1 MDKLRDFLKSW
12 PGRIILI
19 LVLSPMA
26 LLGIESYIHGS
37 VDPNEVVRVG
47 DKSITSSELQAMITR
62 QRKTILDSGVDAS
75 LIHED
80 VLQSQVL
87 KSLVDRAM
95 LEQQVNKLGLGVS
108 DATITRLL
116 QQNPNFL
123 DADGNFSN
131 QLFENFLRSQ
141 HMNKNQLFAQYRQQ
155 IVLDQLNRGIVNT
168 AIYPISAVQRLIG
181 LQMESREVWLKRFAW
196 QDYQDKVRVLDSHI
210 KDYYQQHHNDI
221 NSVETVDLSYIKITP
236 QDYANVQ
243 VTKADIEQ
251 QYERYQQEYDANRQ
265 RHLSQILLTGKDA
278 QARANQLKQRIDAGE
293 DFAKLAKTSS
303 DDPSGADGGAIG
315 NFSRALFADDG
326 DKVAKVLDGLAVG
339 EVSEPVQ
346 TQFGYHLFVIT
357 SDNQPNMPSFQELR
371 PKLEQQAKT
380 YKAKMAYDD
389 ALIQINQLA
398 ADSYGI
404 NDIGKQLDIKVNHI
418 KNYPKE
424 DNQTA
429 LAQPVV
435 IKTAFDEFALQDQS
449 VSTSIELSDGVVWVQ
464 SSNHQ
469 PVKPLTLAQATP
481 LIRQTLTQQKASEL
495 ALADAKQ
502 LAVRINQSSTDL
514 ANMGLMAL
522 GDVTR
527 QTPLLN
533 VHEKQ
538 LAFSQGKSNIEQA
551 QGLASQEQTN
561 NDVMGVA
568 TMTDTG
574 ASVMALAPIQQ
585 TNVSQLGE
593 EEMQAVVMNVRDNV
607 GQDQMQDYLEYLRLN
622 HKITYHDSVLKQ
634 LAH

>member
-1 MDKLRDFLKSW
+1 
-12 PGRIILI
+12 
-19 LVLSPMA
+19 
-26 LLGIESYIHGS
+26 
-37 VDPNEVVRVG
+37 
-47 DKSITSSELQAMITR
+47 
-62 QRKTILDSGVDAS
+62 
-75 LIHED
+75 
-80 VLQSQVL
+80 
-87 KSLVDRAM
+87 
-95 LEQQVNKLGLGVS
+95 
-108 DATITRLL
+108 
-116 QQNPNFL
+116 
-123 DADGNFSN
+123 
-131 QLFENFLRSQ
+131 
-141 HMNKNQLFAQYRQQ
+141 
-155 IVLDQLNRGIVNT
+155 
-168 AIYPISAVQRLIG
+168 
-181 LQMESREVWLKRFAW
+181 
-196 QDYQDKVRVLDSHI
+196 
-210 KDYYQQHHNDI
+210 
-221 NSVETVDLSYIKITP
+221 
-236 QDYANVQ
+236 
-243 VTKADIEQ
+243 
-251 QYERYQQEYDANRQ
+251 
-265 RHLSQILLTGKDA
+265 
-278 QARANQLKQRIDAGE
+278 
-293 DFAKLAKTSS
+293 
-303 DDPSGADGGAIG
+303 
-315 NFSRALFADDG
+315 
-326 DKVAKVLDGLAVG
+326 
-339 EVSEPVQ
+339 
-346 TQFGYHLFVIT
+346 
-357 SDNQPNMPSFQELR
+357 MPSFQELR
-371 PKLEQQAKT
+371 PELEQQAKT

-404 NDIGKQLDIKVNHI
+404 NDIAKQLNIKVNHI

-593 EEMQAVVMNVRDNV
+593 EEMQAVAMNVRDNV

-622 HKITYHDSVLKQ
+622 HKITYHDNALQQ
-634 LAH
+634 LVH

>member
-26 LLGIESYIHGS
+26 LLGIESYLHGS

-47 DKSITSSELQAMITR
+47 DKSITSSELQAMMTQQR
-62 QRKTILDSGVDAS
+62 QAILDSGVDAS

-80 VLQSQVL
+80 VLQEQVL
-87 KSLVDRAM
+87 KGLVDRTM
-95 LEQQVNKLGLGVS
+95 LEQQVNRLGLGVS

-123 DADGNFSN
+123 DADGKFSN

-168 AIYPISAVQRLIG
+168 AIYPISAVQRLIS
-181 LQMESREVWLKRFAW
+181 LQTESREVWLKRFDW
-196 QDYQDKVRVLDSHI
+196 QAYKNKVNVSD
-210 KDYYQQHHNDI
+210 NDI
-221 NSVETVDLSYIKITP
+221 KSYYDQHADDLKSVATVDLNYVQITP

-243 VTKADIEQ
+243 VTDTDIQQ
-251 QYERYQQEYDANRQ
+251 QYEQYQQEYNANRERQ
-265 RHLSQILLTGKDA
+265 VSQILLTGKDA
-278 QARANQLKQRIDAGE
+278 QTRATKLKQQIDAGE
-293 DFAKLAKTSS
+293 DFAKLAKTAS
-303 DDPSGADGGAIG
+303 DDPSGIDGGAIG
-315 NFSRALFADDG
+315 NFNPALFADDG

-346 TQFGYHLFVIT
+346 TQFGYHLFVVT
-357 SDNQPNMPSFQELR
+357 SDNQPNMPSLQVLR
-371 PKLEQQAKT
+371 PELEQ
-380 YKAKMAYDD
+380 KAKAYKVKTAYDD

-398 ADSYGI
+398 ADGYGI
-404 NDIGKQLDIKVNHI
+404 SDIAEQLNIKVNSI
-418 KNYPKE
+418 KNYPKQ

-429 LAQPVV
+429 LPQPAV
-435 IKTAFDEFALQDQS
+435 IKVAFDEFALQDQS
-449 VSTSIELSDGVVWVQ
+449 VSTSIELPDRVVWVQ
-464 SSNHQ
+464 SSNYQ
-469 PVKPLTLAQATP
+469 PVKPLDLAAATP
-481 LIRQTLTQQKASEL
+481 LIKQKLTQQKASEL
-495 ALADAKQ
+495 ALAEAKQ
-502 LAVRINQSSTDL
+502 LAARINQSPNDT
-514 ANMGLMAL
+514 ANLGLTAL

-533 VHEKQ
+533 AHEKQ
-538 LAFSQGKSNIEQA
+538 LAFAQGKSATGQPQK
-551 QGLASQEQTN
+551 QGGGMTGL
-561 NDVMGVA
+561 A

-585 TNVSQLGE
+585 TSVSQLSE
-593 EEMQAVVMNVRDNV
+593 AETQAVAVNVRDNV
-607 GQDQMQDYLEYLRLN
+607 GQDQMQDYLDYLRLN
-622 HKITYHDSVLKQ
+622 YDVVQHDAVLQQ
-634 LAH
+634 LTH